1 MKLNE
6 QFKDKFIIKYNRK
19 KLIVSIVLT
28 VIVFLIGLFIV
39 YNVGR
44 VNKYKDTVLPNS
56 YLQEYA
62 IGDYS
67 YDSLKE
73 FINFLNSIINDKKVT
88 FVADGK
94 EYSYKYSEIG
104 LYLNSEKIVKEIE
117 LYQNDL
123 SFSKKLKVIN
133 GNKKKV
139 YNYEFTYSSD
149 GVREFLNNLKG
160 TVDKEREDGRFVDD
174 GYSISYMN
182 GTNGFVM
189 NVDASYDN
197 FIKLLDEGL
206 KDDTKI
212 ELVGDVSE
220 AINNDSY
227 ATVDT
232 MVSSFTT
239 EFNPYIYA
247 RAQNLYTALGY
258 INGAVIAP
266 GETFSYY
273 KYAGPYNKRG
283 YVFYY
288 EFVGNGVCQIATT
301 TYNAALLGG
310 LEIVKRYPH
319 AAKSVY
325 VAGGLDATVASYSSG
340 WNVDMQWKNTYDY
353 PIYIKA
359 YANNGKATVEF
370 WSNHD
375 AKKGYTY
382 ETESVQI
389 GARGYESYLHV
400 YKDGVEVEKR
410 FIARTWYTKD
420 Q

>member
-1 MKLNE
+1 MK
-6 QFKDKFIIKYNRK
+6 FKDKIIVKYSRK
-19 KLIVSIVLT
+19 KLIISVILT
-28 VIVFLIGLFIV
+28 ILIFFLISTSVFSVI
-39 YNVGR
+39 R
-44 VNKYKDTVLPNS
+44 VNKYSSTVLPNS
-56 YLQEYA
+56 YLQDYA

-67 YDSLKE
+67 YNSLNE
-73 FINFLNSIINDKKVT
+73 FITFLNGIINDKKIT
-88 FVADGK
+88 FVADGR
-94 EYSYKYSEIG
+94 EYSYSYSDVG
-104 LYLNSEKIVKEIE
+104 LYLDTEKIVKEVKT
-117 LYQNDL
+117 YQNKMGFFKKIQAL
-123 SFSKKLKVIN
+123 NSK
-133 GNKKKV
+133 KKKV
-139 YNYEFTYSSD
+139 YNYEFTYKEED
-149 GVREFLNNLKG
+149 LKNFFNNLKG
-160 TVDKEREDGRFVDD
+160 QVDSDRVDGHFIDD
-174 GYSISYMN
+174 GYSISYSK
-182 GTNGFVM
+182 GTNGFSM
-189 NVDASYDN
+189 NVDSNYEK
-197 FIKLLDEGL
+197 FLKLLEAGV
-206 KDDTKI
+206 KDNTRVDLDGSI
-212 ELVGDVSE
+212 EE

-227 ATVDT
+227 ASIDT

-247 RAQNLYTALGY
+247 RAQNLYTALNY
-258 INGAVIAP
+258 INGAVIEP
-266 GETFSYY
+266 GEIFSYY

-325 VAGGLDATVASYSSG
+325 VAGGLDATVASYASG

-353 PIYIKA
+353 PIYVKA
-359 YANNGKATVEF
+359 YANGGKATVEL

-382 ETESVQI
+382 ETESVKI
-389 GARGYESYLHV
+389 GVRGYESYLHV